1 MRHFFQVDEKDA
13 AQIENL
19 SKRMQRLVY
28 GAVDY
33 NSLIQPGRTLTYKL
47 YMGEKWQYPRL
58 TDTSTLSGDI
68 TEQMGLVPFMVFK
81 ATSVSRN
88 QTDFSPHYFAGDD
101 QILDHNVR
109 HILLT
114 AAPWYLAGIA
124 GYLLVSWICLEPSWK
139 RRIFNLIV
147 AVLVLR
153 IFFLSTTPEA
163 YNGFLPWL
171 AVCTLLTGTFSWLS
185 IVRFKEGKQD

>member
-58 TDTSTLSGDI
+58 TDTSTLSGNI

-88 QTDFSPHYFAGDD
+88 QTDFSPHYFAGDED
-101 QILDHNVR
+101 RKSTRLNSSHYQQSR
-109 HILLT
+109 M
-114 AAPWYLAGIA
+114 
-124 GYLLVSWICLEPSWK
+124 PSS
-139 RRIFNLIV
+139 
-147 AVLVLR
+147 A
-153 IFFLSTTPEA
+153 
-163 YNGFLPWL
+163 
-171 AVCTLLTGTFSWLS
+171 
-185 IVRFKEGKQD
+185 